1 VHIPIYASIF
11 FATGP
16 GPSDEKKMGF
26 NPQSIGINIWG
37 FEWCFLWDIQHY
49 STRGMGDVA
58 NWPCF
63 THGLGGENPINV
75 AGLFGTEKWP
85 PLIGHIGPK
94 MKKNSQI

>member
-1 VHIPIYASIF
+1 
-11 FATGP
+11 
-16 GPSDEKKMGF
+16 
-26 NPQSIGINIWG
+26 
-37 FEWCFLWDIQHY
+37 
-49 STRGMGDVA
+49 MGDVA